1 MDVSLF
7 DYQLPPELIA
17 QSAVEPRDSSRLLV
31 VHRGSSRIEHR
42 IFRDVVEYTH
52 PGDVLVLN
60 DTRVMKGRFFARR
73 RPQGG
78 RVELL
83 LLRRIDPSRP
93 DSPEE
98 GAGPAVP
105 LPSAMQERWHV
116 LVKPGRRAPVGQ
128 EMEAGDGQ
136 LAVRV
141 LGRTPDGGRIV
152 ELESRSEPVRA
163 VLERICTVPLP
174 PYIRGPLED
183 PERYQTVYAREEGSA
198 AAPTA
203 GLHFTP
209 ELLERI
215 RQAGV
220 TVVSLTLHVGV
231 GTFRPVRSPTVEQH
245 VMHEEFFTIPKPT
258 AEAINAGRKRQGRI
272 WAVGTTVVRAL
283 ESAADESGAV
293 RSVSGWTR
301 LFIYPPYRF
310 KVVDV
315 LITNFHLPRS
325 TLLMLVCA
333 FGGTE
338 LVLAAYREAV
348 AQRYRFYSLGDAML
362 ILP

>member
-1 MDVSLF
+1 MDVSVF
-7 DYQLPPELIA
+7 DYELPPELIA

-31 VHRGSSRIEHR
+31 LHRASARIEHR
-42 IFRDVVEYTH
+42 IFRDVVEYVRA
-52 PGDVLVLN
+52 GDVLVLN
-60 DTRVMKGRFFARR
+60 DTRVMRGRFFARR

-83 LLRRIDPSRP
+83 LLRRLEPAP
-93 DSPEE
+93 PEE
-98 GAGPAVP
+98 AHTQ
-105 LPSAMQERWHV
+105 PSGDGTRERWHV
-116 LVKPGRRAPVGQ
+116 LVRPGRRAPVGQ
-128 EMEAGDGQ
+128 EMEAADGE
-136 LAVRV
+136 LTVRV
-141 LGRTPDGGRIV
+141 LERTADGGRIV

-163 VLERICTVPLP
+163 VLDRVGTVPLP
-174 PYIRGPLED
+174 PYIRRPLAD

-215 RQAGV
+215 RRAGV
-220 TVVSLTLHVGV
+220 EVVSLTLHVGV
-231 GTFRPVRSPTVEQH
+231 GTFRPVRSSTVEQH
-245 VMHEEFFTIPKPT
+245 VMHEEFFSIPDST
-258 AEAINAGRKRQGRI
+258 ARAIDAGRRRGGRI

-283 ESAADESGAV
+283 ETAADESGAV
-293 RSVSGWTR
+293 RPGTGWTR

-338 LVLAAYREAV
+338 QVLAAYREAV
-348 AQRYRFYSLGDAML
+348 ARRYRFYSLGDAML

>member
-1 MDVSLF
+1 MDPATF
-7 DYQLPPELIA
+7 DYALPPELIA
-17 QSAVEPRDSSRLLV
+17 QTPAEPRDSSRLLV
-31 VHRGSSRIEHR
+31 VHRTEERLEHR
-42 IFRDVVEYTH
+42 RFRDVVEYLRE
-52 PGDVLVLN
+52 GDVLVLN
-60 DTRVMKGRFFARR
+60 DTRVMRSRLWARR

-83 LLRRIDPSRP
+83 LLRRVERRP
-93 DSPEE
+93 D
-98 GAGPAVP
+98 GAEV
-105 LPSAMQERWHV
+105 WHV

-128 EMEAGDGQ
+128 EMEAGDDQ
-136 LAVRV
+136 LQIRV
-141 LGRTPDGGRIV
+141 LDRTEDGGRLV
-152 ELESRSEPVRA
+152 ELASREGTVSD
-163 VLERICTVPLP
+163 VLARVGTVPLP
-174 PYIRGPLED
+174 PYIRRSLDD

-209 ELLERI
+209 ELLDRI
-215 RQAGV
+215 RRLGV
-220 TVVSLTLHVGV
+220 EVVSLTLHVGV
-231 GTFRPVRSPTVEQH
+231 GTFRPVRAPTVEQH
-245 VMHEEFFTIPKPT
+245 VMHEEFFTIPAST
-258 AEAINAGRKRQGRI
+258 AEAVGRARRRGGRV

-283 ESAADESGAV
+283 ESAVDETGDV
-293 RSVSGWTR
+293 RPGSGWTR

-310 KVVDV
+310 RVIDV

-338 LVLAAYREAV
+338 RILAAYREAV
-348 AQRYRFYSLGDAML
+348 ACRYRFYSLGDAML